1 LSLTASVDNN
11 GRFRK
16 GLRVPLGCLN
26 SLMQA
31 TFSRRFATSSRDN
44 NAVLDERRRKESQIL
59 MAEGLDS
66 QGILGR
72 VA

>member
-1 LSLTASVDNN
+1 
-11 GRFRK
+11 
-16 GLRVPLGCLN
+16 
-26 SLMQA
+26 MQA